1 MKLNS
6 VSVWSRKK
14 VRNANITREKKI
26 IDEKNKY
33 KIGDVLIFFRMLRV
47 ISLRRSLL
55 VSNMLFPNPS
65 FDVENKVLYIK
76 ISQDN
81 KNVTS
86 SLSKILFQKR
96 TKIYPYHIH
105 SGDTS
110 YKTIVDQRY
119 SFIFFVSGLKTFCL
133 FMSKSVSNR
142 SIFWKV
148 SG

>member
-26 IDEKNKY
+26 IDEKNRY
-33 KIGDVLIFFRMLRV
+33 KIGDVLIFFRRLRV

-81 KNVTS
+81 KSVTS
-86 SLSKILFQKR
+86 K
-96 TKIYPYHIH
+96 P
-105 SGDTS
+105 
-110 YKTIVDQRY
+110 
-119 SFIFFVSGLKTFCL
+119 
-133 FMSKSVSNR
+133 
-142 SIFWKV
+142 
-148 SG
+148 